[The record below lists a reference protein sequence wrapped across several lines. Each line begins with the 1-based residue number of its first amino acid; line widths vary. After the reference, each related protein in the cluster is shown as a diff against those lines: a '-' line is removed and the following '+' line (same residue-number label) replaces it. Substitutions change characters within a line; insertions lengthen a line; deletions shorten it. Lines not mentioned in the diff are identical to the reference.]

1 MAAST
6 THSVTAAGIVA
17 RLPFAPGNVTAATDA
32 LDTDTIDEWI
42 DEAAAQLNALLQR
55 HAIDPAD
62 IGGDTLSIVQSG
74 IRAYTIARCLS
85 HRNFPAERVEQQWET
100 WNRVREMLRT
110 EPQSLG
116 DDQDATNQVV
126 SNVDP
131 NNATTTRFDADK
143 DLF

>member
-17 RLPFAPGNVTAATDA
+17 RLPFAPGNVTSSSDA

-55 HAIDPAD
+55 HGIDPSD

-74 IRAYTIARCLS
+74 IRAYAIARALS
-85 HRNFPAERVEQQWET
+85 HRNFPAERVETQWEN
-100 WNRVREMLRT
+100 WNRVRDMLRT

-116 DDQDATNQVV
+116 DDQEATNQVV

-131 NNATTTRFDADK
+131 DDATTTRFDSDRE
-143 DLF
+143 LF